1 MGDLW
6 RFNLV
11 TDTWENME
19 VYGITTVQ
27 RTLTM
32 WNGATLRTT
41 VPPDQKLKTD
51 LPNMKVK
58 RVKDLD
64 PGEEVELPKP
74 RAGAATVIIG
84 NPPDY
89 ILMFGGSTEEKIK
102 DSDSNVNKI
111 KETLNDMW
119 VYNTEDQLWS
129 QMFINS
135 VLPPRRDMAAM
146 ASVKTDRLLLMYG
159 G

>member
-1 MGDLW
+1 M
-6 RFNLV
+6 R
-11 TDTWENME
+11 
-19 VYGITTVQ
+19 
-27 RTLTM
+27 
-32 WNGATLRTT
+32 
-41 VPPDQKLKTD
+41 
-51 LPNMKVK
+51 VK

-89 ILMFGGSTEEKIK
+89 ILMFGGSTEERIK

-119 VYNTEDQLWS
+119 VYNTED
-129 QMFINS
+129 
-135 VLPPRRDMAAM
+135 
-146 ASVKTDRLLLMYG
+146 
-159 G
+159 